1 MNIKSFASFVFVALA
16 TSVAGNAFAA
26 NSVQVKIEN
35 KCGTP
40 VPFKLERKGSTLDTS
55 LSPRASITHSL
66 DVGDKV
72 KKGTA
77 VLHTVTSSSDK
88 QSVII
93 CKP

>member
-1 MNIKSFASFVFVALA
+1 MK
-16 TSVAGNAFAA
+16 THFAA
-26 NSVQVKIEN
+26 ALLVAVTLVVATNSNDAHAGVQVKIEN
-35 KCGTP
+35 KCGSP

-72 KKGTA
+72 KKGTS

-88 QSVII
+88 QPVII